1 MSDDKGLKFWKI
13 FLSDL
18 YRNAEKKRKNMSY
31 QVGCTAKENTVT
43 RVVIEISISS
53 IALL

>member
-18 YRNAEKKRKNMSY
+18 YRNAEKKKHVIPSRLYSKRKYGN
-31 QVGCTAKENTVT
+31 
-43 RVVIEISISS
+43 
-53 IALL
+53 